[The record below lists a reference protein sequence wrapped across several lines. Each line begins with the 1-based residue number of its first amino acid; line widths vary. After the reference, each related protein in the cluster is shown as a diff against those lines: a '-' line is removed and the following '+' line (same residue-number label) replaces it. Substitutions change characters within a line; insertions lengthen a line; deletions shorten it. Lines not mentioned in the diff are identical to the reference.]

1 MIGTAVIMILICLS
15 AGGYFV
21 LKEVQSQKTEKEGQK
36 QGNKSADKQVKKAA
50 DKQEGNNK
58 KDAEETEKGGDKA
71 KEGKEELTEEEK
83 RELEI
88 DEILANMPLE
98 DKVSQLFFV
107 RPEALTG
114 VEVAVQASEVTKAA
128 LESYPVGGIVLFSEN
143 IENEEQLRT
152 MLSNLDSYSK
162 YPLFLGVDEEGGTL
176 VARVANSGTIQVPTF
191 PDMQEIGNT
200 LQPEKA
206 YEVGETIGGYL
217 KDLGFNLDFAPV
229 ADVATNPDNPV
240 IGVRSFGSDADLVAQ
255 MVKQEVAGLQGQNI
269 SAVLKHFPGH
279 GDTSQD
285 SHEEA
290 AILNKTEEQLKAT
303 EFLPFQAGIEG
314 GVDLVMAGHIS
325 VPAITGDNTPACLS
339 EKMIT
344 GCLRGELGYDGIVIT
359 DSMRMGAIVNYYDPG
374 QAAVMVLQAGGDMIL
389 MPQDFQKARQ
399 AVLDAVN
406 SQTLTEDR
414 LDESLRRIY
423 RKKLL
428 RRQQ

>member
-1 MIGTAVIMILICLS
+1 M
-15 AGGYFV
+15 
-21 LKEVQSQKTEKEGQK
+21 
-36 QGNKSADKQVKKAA
+36 
-50 DKQEGNNK
+50 
-58 KDAEETEKGGDKA
+58 
-71 KEGKEELTEEEK
+71 
-83 RELEI
+83 
-88 DEILANMPLE
+88 
-98 DKVSQLFFV
+98 
-107 RPEALTG
+107 
-114 VEVAVQASEVTKAA
+114 
-128 LESYPVGGIVLFSEN
+128 
-143 IENEEQLRT
+143 
-152 MLSNLDSYSK
+152 
-162 YPLFLGVDEEGGTL
+162 
-176 VARVANSGTIQVPTF
+176 
-191 PDMQEIGNT
+191 
-200 LQPEKA
+200 
-206 YEVGETIGGYL
+206 
-217 KDLGFNLDFAPV
+217 
-229 ADVATNPDNPV
+229 
-240 IGVRSFGSDADLVAQ
+240 
-255 MVKQEVAGLQGQNI
+255 
-269 SAVLKHFPGH
+269 
-279 GDTSQD
+279 
-285 SHEEA
+285 
-290 AILNKTEEQLKAT
+290 KAT